1 MTKPLSCV
9 LITGSAGLIGTHL
22 AEHYLKQDYQVIG
35 LDNYITGSTINTNYL
50 AEKYPDQF
58 QFIEHDVSRSWP
70 TINAEDVKFIFHLA
84 SPASV
89 KSFQKYPLETMWSNS
104 TGLQNAL
111 DFSNNNTQKK
121 KPRVIF
127 ASTSEIYGSPL
138 SSPQKET
145 DWGHANSFG
154 ERSCYDESKRFGE
167 SLIYSTNKIY
177 STQHGLVRIFNT
189 YGPRMN
195 ILDDRVPNTFIL
207 NALNN
212 KDLEVYG
219 DGQQTRSFCYID
231 DLINGLVRYADSNLA
246 EPINLGNDTEIKV
259 LDLAHKIIKM
269 IDSKSKIVSKKLPQ
283 DDPPQRRPD
292 LTLAKKYLNYSPNVS
307 LDEGLSKMTNWL
319 KTSVI

>member
-154 ERSCYDESKRFGE
+154 ERSCYDESNRFGE

-177 STQHGLVRIFNT
+177 STQHWLVRIFNT

>member
-154 ERSCYDESKRFGE
+154 ERSCYDESNRFGE
-167 SLIYSTNKIY
+167 SWIYSTNKIY
-177 STQHGLVRIFNT
+177 STPHGLVRIFNT